1 MLEVGKTREGRFLIV
16 FLLQFLTFSAF
27 LAYHEVTAIPTDAI
41 TTMLTILMGM
51 APLAFVSAANTV
63 VAVEGVEMLAE
74 RYLRKRYEAGK
85 AEGLKEGEERGVAQA
100 WEVWQDWNLR
110 RLAAEKE
117 GRPFNEP
124 PPELNH
130 RK

>member
-51 APLAFVSAANTV
+51 APLGFVSAVNTV

-74 RYLRKRYEAGK
+74 RYLRKRYEAGR

-100 WEVWQDWNLR
+100 WEVWQAWNHR
-110 RLAAEKE
+110 RLAAEKAK
-117 GRPFNEP
+117 G
-124 PPELNH
+124 
-130 RK
+130 